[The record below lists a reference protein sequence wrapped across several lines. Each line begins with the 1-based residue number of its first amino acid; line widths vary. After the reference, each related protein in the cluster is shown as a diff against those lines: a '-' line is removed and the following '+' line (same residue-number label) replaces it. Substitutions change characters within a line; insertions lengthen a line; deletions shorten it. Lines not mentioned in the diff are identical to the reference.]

1 MVKTR
6 NKLKKSGRTEG
17 FNRSGHSM
25 NPDRK
30 TTGLTGVSKAR
41 DKSTIKRLQMYRNF
55 KAKRDKTGKIV
66 RPAPFQSKFA
76 DGTVARVE
84 PNRKWFG
91 NIKVVGQSALQ
102 KFQEELGKAIKD
114 PYQVVMRQTK
124 LPVSL
129 LKESGKFARV
139 HLLETESFENTFGP
153 KKQRKRPTL
162 ADYDLDTYIEKVQKS
177 SEDYVE
183 DKDKSLMKEST
194 ECVDL
199 SREWIMKAG
208 LSKRIWGE
216 LYKVIDSSDV
226 IIQVLDARD
235 PMGTRCKQVETYLKK
250 EKAHKHLFFVLNK
263 VDLVP
268 TWITQ
273 RWVKTLS
280 AEYPTMAFRSSLTH
294 PFGKGSLINLL
305 RQFGKLHS
313 DKQQISVGFIGYPNV
328 GKSSV
333 INTLRSKKVCKV
345 APLAGETKV
354 WQYITLMKRIFLI
367 DCPGVVFPT
376 GETDEEKVLKGV
388 VQVEKLKT
396 PEDFIPAVLER
407 VKREYICRMYKLTSW
422 TDPNDFI
429 DQVSRRTGKLLKGGE
444 PDTNAVSKMILN
456 DWQRGKL
463 PFFVPPPVPEGLN
476 EAKTLP
482 KAPEAENNEKKKF
495 EPKLAQ
501 DFSKIRVDLEY
512 EGDDVQPL
520 EEQPLEAGNPSDDE
534 GDEDDGDEGAPIEE
548 SSEVVTNEI
557 ADEKALA
564 DEEEDWLDEEEDVE
578 EMDECEESDDGTS
591 KPKDKTLKLK
601 SRTITKSGAFT
612 VTPASRKSKTAEAD
626 DTENPRKKLTSKERR
641 KLDRDQKKKKIGA
654 HFYDVV
660 NVKNKGKKKSFL
672 EMAKAF
678 RGHCKK

>member
-30 TTGLTGVSKAR
+30 TSGLTGVSKAR

-114 PYQVVMRQTK
+114 PYQVVMHQTK
-124 LPVSL
+124 LPISL

-153 KKQRKRPTL
+153 KKQRKRPNL
-162 ADYDLDTYIEKVQKS
+162 ADYDLGSYIEKVQKS
-177 SEDYVE
+177 GEDYVE
-183 DKDKSLMKEST
+183 DKDKALMKDTT

-388 VQVEKLKT
+388 VQIEKLKT

-407 VKREYICRMYKLTSW
+407 VKTEYLCRMYKLTSW

-429 DQVSRRTGKLLKGGE
+429 DQVSKRTGKLLKGGE
-444 PDTNAVSKMILN
+444 PDINAVSKMILN

-463 PFFVPPPVPEGLN
+463 PFFVPPPVPEELK
-476 EAKTLP
+476 EMKETLQT
-482 KAPEAENNEKKKF
+482 ENGDKKKF

-501 DFSKIRVDLEY
+501 DFSKIRVDLQY

-520 EEQPLEAGNPSDDE
+520 EEQSLEAGIPSDDE
-534 GDEDDGDEGAPIEE
+534 GDEDDVEEEAPVEE
-548 SSEVVTNEI
+548 TEATVANENVS
-557 ADEKALA
+557 AGEKEQI
-564 DEEEDWLDEEEDVE
+564 DEEVEDSFDDEDSGEMAEED
-578 EMDECEESDDGTS
+578 EESDDSTS
-591 KPKDKTLKLK
+591 KPKDKKLKLK
-601 SRTITKSGAFT
+601 SRTITKSGVFT
-612 VTPASRKSKTAEAD
+612 VTPASRKTKISDTD
-626 DTENPRKKLTSKERR
+626 VTENPRKKLTSKERR
-641 KLDRDQKKKKIGA
+641 KQDRDQKKKKIGA

-672 EMAKAF
+672 EMAKAY